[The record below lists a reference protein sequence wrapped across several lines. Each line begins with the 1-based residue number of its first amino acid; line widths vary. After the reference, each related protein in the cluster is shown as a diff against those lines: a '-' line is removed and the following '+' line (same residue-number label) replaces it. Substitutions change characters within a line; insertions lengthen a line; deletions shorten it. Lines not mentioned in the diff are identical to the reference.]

1 MKLADRI
8 DRIEASKTLQVKEK
22 ALRLREQG
30 IQVID
35 LTAGEP
41 DFRTPE
47 NIARAGI
54 RAIEEG
60 FTHYTANSG
69 IPELRRSIAE
79 KLKKDNGLEYRPEQI
94 VVSNGAKQSVLNA
107 LFAVVGPGDEVLVP
121 APYWVSYP
129 EQIKIADAEP
139 IIVDTSAT
147 GFKLTPRLLE
157 KHLSG
162 RTRAIILNSPCNPT
176 GVVYSASELEALAA
190 ILSPRDIWIISD
202 EIYEKIIFDG
212 LRHVS
217 IASLGN
223 LLEKSIVINGF
234 SKSYAMTGWRVGYA
248 AAPLPV
254 AKAMAKIQSHYTSN
268 ASSISQKAALEAL
281 NGSQASVEYMRNEFE
296 KRRNYI
302 REKLSEHSFLS
313 FVNPQGAFYFFINV
327 SRVYGCR
334 CESGPIENSL
344 DFATYLAEKY
354 HLVTVPGAA
363 FGADA
368 YIRLSFANS
377 MEQIELGIER
387 LLEAMSAML
396 KQKQGS

>member
-1 MKLADRI
+1 MKLAKRI
-8 DRIEASKTLQVKEK
+8 ERVEASKTLQVKEK
-22 ALRLREQG
+22 ALQLQAQG
-30 IQVID
+30 IAVID

-41 DFRTPE
+41 DFRTPA

-60 FTHYTANSG
+60 FTHYTANTG

-79 KLKKDNGLEYRPEQI
+79 KLKKDNGLNYTPEQI

-107 LFAVVGPGDEVLVP
+107 LFAVVGAGDEVIIP

-129 EQIKIADAEP
+129 EQVKIAEASP
-139 IIVDTSAT
+139 VIVDTSAA
-147 GFKLTPRLLE
+147 GFKLTPELLE
-157 KHLSG
+157 AHLTE
-162 RTRAIILNSPCNPT
+162 RTRAIILNTPCNPT
-176 GVVYSASELEALAA
+176 GVVYSPGELSELAA
-190 ILSPRDIWIISD
+190 ILAKRDIWIISD

-212 LRHVS
+212 LSHRS
-217 IASLGN
+217 IASLQN
-223 LLEKSIVINGF
+223 LSEKSIVINGF

-281 NGSQASVEYMRNEFE
+281 NGPQEEVEFMRREFE
-296 KRRNYI
+296 KRRDYI
-302 REKLSEHSFLS
+302 REKLSDQPFLS
-313 FVNPQGAFYFFINV
+313 FVNPQGAFYFFIKV

-334 CESGPIENSL
+334 CESGLIQNSI

-377 MEQIELGIER
+377 LEQIQLGIER
-387 LLEAMSAML
+387 LLEGMRAML
-396 KQKQGS
+396 RQKQES